1 VSTPVAARRVASD
14 SPVASDH
21 NDRVPNPREHAFL
34 DHATPIAMAH
44 RGGATTPANIGLEN
58 SLRAFRTAARLG
70 YRYLETDVHVSRD
83 GVLFAFHDDRLDR
96 VTDRRGVVCALD
108 AAEVALARIGGTEP
122 IPTLVQ
128 LFEEFPAARI
138 NIDVKTDAAVEPV
151 VRLVRATGTLDRV
164 CLAAFS
170 SRRVLRMRRLLGRR
184 LATSMGSAEI
194 AWLRSAPLA
203 AARRMVV
210 RYGAACV
217 QVPHRA
223 GPITVASDSFVEHCH
238 DIGLP
243 VHVWTVDDPNEMRL
257 LLDRGVD
264 GLIADR
270 IDLLKEVLLE
280 RGTWNQATA

>member
-1 VSTPVAARRVASD
+1 
-14 SPVASDH
+14 
-21 NDRVPNPREHAFL
+21 
-34 DHATPIAMAH
+34 MAH

-58 SLRAFRTAARLG
+58 SLRAFREAVRIG

-83 GVLFAFHDDRLDR
+83 GVPFAFHDNRLDR
-96 VTDRRGVVCALD
+96 VTDRSGVVAQLD
-108 AAEVALARIGGTEP
+108 AAEVARARIGGTEP
-122 IPTLVQ
+122 IPTLAQ
-128 LFEEFPAARI
+128 LFEEFPTARI

-151 VRLVRATGTLDRV
+151 SRFVQTTGTLDRV

-170 SRRVLRMRRLLGRR
+170 SRRVLRLRRLLGRR

-194 AWLRSAPLA
+194 ALLRTVPLG
-203 AARRMVV
+203 AARRLVA
-210 RYGAACV
+210 RCGAACV

-223 GPITVASDSFVEHCH
+223 GPITVASDAFVERCH

-243 VHVWTVDDPNEMRL
+243 VHVWTVDDPDEMRL

-270 IDLLKEVLLE
+270 VDLLKDVLLE
-280 RGTWNQATA
+280 RDAWTEAAA